1 MKTLK
6 SIFSL
11 LAWLCLIPMQAQT
24 VDKEA
29 LYIYQTDCRANIFFR
44 NEVTAIS
51 LEMKD
56 GVMHQV
62 VYTGNKPH
70 YFAVSKIQSMS
81 FVHPE
86 EDTYRPLIIGDE
98 GSPTFGKAIDL
109 GLPSGTKWASFN
121 IGASCPEE
129 YGGYYAWGET
139 EEKEIYTWKNYIHC
153 DGSQGSCHDLGDDI
167 SGTQYDVAHVKW
179 QGKWCLPTWDNFD
192 ELLEYCEYESTMH
205 NGVKGIKF
213 TSDINGNSIFLPS
226 AGTRGYT
233 DDPNTDDGDGM
244 YSSSNQGPLYRG
256 LNICLRFNFNPYA
269 VGAYYKSLFRFQGQS
284 IRPVIRY

>member
-1 MKTLK
+1 MKALK

-11 LAWLCLIPMQAQT
+11 LACLCLIPMQAQT

-29 LYIYQTDCRANIFFR
+29 LYIYQTDGRANIFFR

-51 LEMKD
+51 LEMKN

-86 EDTYRPLIIGDE
+86 EDNYRPLIIGDE

-121 IGASCPEE
+121 VGAHSPEQ
-129 YGGYYAWGET
+129 YGGLYGWGET
-139 EEKEIYTWKNYIHC
+139 IERNYNYPGC
-153 DGSQGSCHDLGDDI
+153 PPDYYYDELGLDI
-167 SGTQYDVAHVKW
+167 TGTLYDVAHMQW
-179 QGKWCLPTWDNFD
+179 GEPWCMPTWDDFM
-192 ELLEYCEYESTMH
+192 ELLDNCTDVWTTL
-205 NGVKGIKF
+205 NGVNGCKF
-213 TSDINGNSIFLPS
+213 TSKINGRTIFLPA
-226 AGTRGYT
+226 AGATTIFERNQTGETGYYWLSTRGRDRGGCRENGYYFFPEIRFVF
-233 DDPNTDDGDGM
+233 DESSVGWYNYPFPSDGR
-244 YSSSNQGPLYRG
+244 S
-256 LNICLRFNFNPYA
+256 
-269 VGAYYKSLFRFQGQS
+269 V
-284 IRPVIRY
+284 RPVVRN